1 MRNILIYFAIKYQG
15 DYRLIMNAI
24 KEKEKVDEE
33 ELKKIK
39 NRNYK
44 AITILDDD
52 YPFELKSIYMPPF
65 VLFYKG
71 DISLINGKNKLA
83 VIGSRKP
90 SEYGINATKKILD
103 ELFLQCEAIIVSGM
117 ASGIDSIAHLSS
129 LEHKMKTIA
138 VLGCGIDY
146 CYPSENLMLK
156 KEIEKNGLVLSEYPD
171 KTVPN
176 KNFFPLRNR
185 IIAGISKAVLVT
197 DAKIKSGTQITI
209 RFALE
214 QGKEIY
220 AIPHSIFDNS
230 FCNELIKQ
238 GAIPVLKGQDLEEFY

>member
-238 GAIPVLKGQDLEEFY
+238 GAVPVLKGQDLEEFY

>member
-1 MRNILIYFAIKYQG
+1 MRNILIYFATKYHG

-103 ELFLQCEAIIVSGM
+103 ELFTM
-117 ASGIDSIAHLSS
+117 
-129 LEHKMKTIA
+129 
-138 VLGCGIDY
+138 
-146 CYPSENLMLK
+146 
-156 KEIEKNGLVLSEYPD
+156 
-171 KTVPN
+171 
-176 KNFFPLRNR
+176 
-185 IIAGISKAVLVT
+185 
-197 DAKIKSGTQITI
+197 
-209 RFALE
+209 
-214 QGKEIY
+214 
-220 AIPHSIFDNS
+220 
-230 FCNELIKQ
+230 
-238 GAIPVLKGQDLEEFY
+238 

>member
-1 MRNILIYFAIKYQG
+1 MRNILIYFATKYHG

-238 GAIPVLKGQDLEEFY
+238 GAVPVLKGQDLEEFY